1 MKEKFILIETTYP
14 NLPSAKKL
22 AHKLLKQNLAAC
34 VHFFEIKSN
43 YFWDKKIVSE
53 KEILVRIKSAK
64 SLFKKIEETIKKLH
78 DYKTPEIIATD
89 ISKGSSSYLDWVNSS
104 LKKAK

>member
-1 MKEKFILIETTYP
+1 MKEKFILVETTCS
-14 NLPSAKKL
+14 NLSSAKKL
-22 AHKLLKQNLAAC
+22 TAKLLKQKLAAC

-43 YFWDKKIVSE
+43 YFWNGKIVSE

-64 SLFKKIEETIKKLH
+64 SLFKEIEESIKKLH
-78 DYKTPEIIATD
+78 EYETPQIIATD
-89 ISKGSSSYLDWVNSS
+89 INKGSGAYFDWMNLN